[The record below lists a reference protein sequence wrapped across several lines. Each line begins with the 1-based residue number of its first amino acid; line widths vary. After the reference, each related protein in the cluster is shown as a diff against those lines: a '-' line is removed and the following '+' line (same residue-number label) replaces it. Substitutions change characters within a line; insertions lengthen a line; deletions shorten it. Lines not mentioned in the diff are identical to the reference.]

1 MQYINNVL
9 IQLLATIKT
18 KNMKKLIIIFLLFTS
33 IVSYSQTKYYT
44 TNGKNRMTETE
55 IQEKLSK
62 MESKLKKAL
71 GKKVYASL
79 TIQETETKK
88 DSIISKVTFNI
99 SDKKQDELISSG
111 PFVKYK
117 DKEFLKFD
125 LNTLTNGKFDSE
137 KLKGKPTL
145 INFWFTKC
153 APCIDEMPV
162 LNKIKEKYKNDL
174 NFIAITYEKKEDVE
188 KFLEKH
194 PFDFEH
200 LVDAEDF
207 TDQLGIK
214 AYPMNLF
221 LDKNG
226 ILKYIKNGIPYVRME
241 GEELKMGEGS
251 EIIEIIE
258 KLK

>member
-1 MQYINNVL
+1 
-9 IQLLATIKT
+9 
-18 KNMKKLIIIFLLFTS
+18 MKKIIIIFFLFTS

-44 TNGKNRMTETE
+44 TDGKNRMTETE
-55 IQEKLSK
+55 IQEKLSE
-62 MESKLKKAL
+62 MESKMKKAL
-71 GKKVYASL
+71 GKKVYVSL
-79 TIQETETKK
+79 TVQETETKK

-111 PFVKYK
+111 PFAEYK
-117 DKEFLKFD
+117 DKEFPNFN
-125 LNTLTNGKFDSE
+125 LNTLVGGKFDSE

-162 LNKIKEKYKNDL
+162 LNKIKEKYKEDF
-174 NFIAITYEKKEDVE
+174 NFIAITYEKKEDVV

-194 PFDFEH
+194 PFEFEH

-221 LDKNG
+221 LDRNG
-226 ILKYIKNGIPYVRME
+226 ILKYIKNGIPYERIE
-241 GEELKMGEGS
+241 GGELKMEDGN
-251 EIIEIIE
+251 EIIEVIE

>member
-1 MQYINNVL
+1 
-9 IQLLATIKT
+9 
-18 KNMKKLIIIFLLFTS
+18 MKKIIIVLLLIS
-33 IVSYSQTKYYT
+33 SVISYSQTKYYST
-44 TNGKNRMTETE
+44 DGKNRLTEKE
-55 IQEKLSK
+55 MKEKLSE
-62 MESKLKKAL
+62 MESKMERAM
-71 GKKVYASL
+71 GKKIFASL

-99 SDKKQDELISSG
+99 SDKKQDELFSSG
-111 PFVKYK
+111 PLSEYK
-117 DKEFLKFD
+117 DKEFPKFD
-125 LNTLTNGKFDSE
+125 LNTLTGGKFGLE

-162 LNKIKEKYKNDL
+162 LNKIKEKYKNDF
-174 NFIAITYEKKEDVE
+174 NFIAITYEKKDDVE
-188 KFLEKH
+188 KFLKKH
-194 PFDFEH
+194 PFDFKH
-200 LVDAEDF
+200 LINAKYF
-207 TDQLGIK
+207 TDELGIK

-226 ILKYIKNGIPYVRME
+226 ILKYVKGGIPYESKE
-241 GEELKMGEGS
+241 GEEVKMGEGN